1 MPLLSPPRWGHH
13 RLSSCDSICRSLGL
27 RSCPTSSQTLLIA
40 ASRLILPRHESDHI
54 ALLLTSPQWLVT
66 VLWMAPRCQ
75 SMTPEAPG
83 AGCVLLQPP
92 APSHS
97 VLQLHG
103 TVFSRAPG
111 PLYMPPLPPEELFL
125 LTVSGQLLLM
135 LQVLAESV
143 CSGPF
148 FLPYML
154 LAPGT
159 PSQHSRMT
167 LSLLAQYLFS
177 LFGS

>member
-1 MPLLSPPRWGHH
+1 
-13 RLSSCDSICRSLGL
+13 
-27 RSCPTSSQTLLIA
+27 
-40 ASRLILPRHESDHI
+40 
-54 ALLLTSPQWLVT
+54 
-66 VLWMAPRCQ
+66 
-75 SMTPEAPG
+75 MTPEAPG
-83 AGCVLLQPP
+83 AGCALLQPP

-111 PLYMPPLPPEELFL
+111 PLYTPPLPPEELFL

-159 PSQHSRMT
+159 TPQHSRMT